1 MLIQANKLYVVR
13 WDEVPSSLENNLSK
27 AVLVHYEQVT
37 S

>member
-1 MLIQANKLYVVR
+1 MVIQANKLDVAC

>member
-1 MLIQANKLYVVR
+1 MLIQANKLHVVR